1 MTMTTPV
8 RLLAILAAAFL
19 WSAVAH
25 ADLDHIKRS
34 AEAGDAEAQLELGIL
49 FQYGFRL
56 KDNEIPALTWYSIS
70 ANQGNAKAA
79 KLRDALMSKM
89 NPKEVEE
96 AMEQVKSFKA
106 KPLPA
111 GTAPFPAAPTPE
123 TRPESAAAPTP
134 PAAPEPA
141 APVPAPAASSAP
153 AEPAPAAPAPAPT
166 PTEAAPPPASP
177 PPTGQ

>member
-1 MTMTTPV
+1 MTTPA

-49 FQYGFRL
+49 FEYGFRL

-79 KLRDALMSKM
+79 KLRDALMGKM
-89 NPKEVEE
+89 NPKEIEE

-106 KPLPA
+106 KPLPPGA
-111 GTAPFPAAPTPE
+111 TPFPAGPTPE
-123 TRPESAAAPTP
+123 TKPESAAAVP
-134 PAAPEPA
+134 PAPTTAPETTPATPAPEPA
-141 APVPAPAASSAP
+141 EATPPPPAAP
-153 AEPAPAAPAPAPT
+153 AEPAPAAPAA
-166 PTEAAPPPASP
+166 PAS
-177 PPTGQ
+177 Q